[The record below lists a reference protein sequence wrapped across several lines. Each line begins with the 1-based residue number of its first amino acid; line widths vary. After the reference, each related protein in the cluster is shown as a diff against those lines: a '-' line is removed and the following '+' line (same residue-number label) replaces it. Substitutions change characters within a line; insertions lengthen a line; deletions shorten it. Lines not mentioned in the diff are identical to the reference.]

1 MFRPL
6 LIAALLGATPAA
18 ARPDA
23 AALLRASLA
32 DYTSGNFAAAR
43 PRLQLL
49 ANQGS
54 AIAETL
60 LGVMAAKGQGRP
72 ADPATATALWL
83 RAANRGYPPA
93 QLALAKAFAR
103 GAGIPAD
110 PGEAWLWAR
119 LAAASGDTG
128 ISIDAARLAAAL
140 EPRLGRDRVAA
151 LELRRASW
159 RPWAG

>member
-1 MFRPL
+1 MVRTL
-6 LIAALLGATPAA
+6 LFAALLSASPAS

-23 AALLRASLA
+23 AALLRVGLA

-43 PRLQLL
+43 PRLQAL
-49 ANQGS
+49 ADQGS

-60 LGVMAAKGQGRP
+60 LGVMAATGQGRP
-72 ADPATATALWL
+72 ADPATGAALWL

-93 QLALAKAFAR
+93 QLALAKSFAR
-103 GAGIPAD
+103 GLGVAAD

-119 LAAASGDTG
+119 LAAAGGDTAV
-128 ISIDAARLAAAL
+128 SIDAARLAASL
-140 EPRLGRDRVAA
+140 EPGLGRERVAA
-151 LELRRASW
+151 LELRRAAW